1 MMMMVV
7 VMFVIV
13 IVMMF
18 VIVIHGVVFLIGM
31 NASQKQIDSEIGEQ
45 YAQEG
50 DDSVNVEKHR
60 FLE

>member
-7 VMFVIV
+7 VMFV

-50 DDSVNVEKHR
+50 DDSVNVEKHW